1 MKVKDDSPAWKHKVY
16 SHSLKLLKNRIPNP
30 ENLFSNDSRS
40 SSTTQPRKERVQIIN
55 KSILRDRYEDMV
67 DQVVRLYAEE
77 EHIRVHIPNI
87 ARRN

>member
-67 DQVVRLYAEE
+67 DQVVR
-77 EHIRVHIPNI
+77 
-87 ARRN
+87 